1 MAVACAINMGLNE
14 LISTKVVI
22 GFILILTGFSSLK
35 LNANQKEESSLPEV
49 DNLFIL
55 GAGSDMGANHKIG
68 IFEKL
73 RTLAQKI

>member
-22 GFILILTGFSSLK
+22 SFILILTGFSSLK

-55 GAGSDMGANHKIG
+55 GSGSDMGANHKIG
-68 IFEKL
+68 IFEKM